1 MNNSLFNQVL
11 EQMIYS
17 QVQQQIIQQQIIQQQ
32 IKDSIAQSTRP
43 GDCYNAIP
51 NGIYGGRNSC
61 GGARD
66 ILESLIVQELAA
78 SVMKGF
84 MR

>member
-17 QVQQQIIQQQIIQQQ
+17 QVQQQIIQQQ

>member
-17 QVQQQIIQQQIIQQQ
+17 QVQQQIELA
-32 IKDSIAQSTRP
+32 IAQSLFGTRP
-43 GDCYNAIP
+43 DDCYNAIP
-51 NGIYGGRNSC
+51 NGIYGGCNSC
-61 GGARD
+61 GGARN